1 MNFGTERDASES
13 MTDCAEN
20 GRRAAEVPRV
30 VNLILTERDL
40 IDLARI
46 PGRRRMRRGA
56 RLPADASP
64 KAADAPPRRG
74 LKVVFDGPRAGP
86 S

>member
-1 MNFGTERDASES
+1 MNFGTERDASDS
-13 MTDCAEN
+13 MTDPAEN

-46 PGRRRMRRGA
+46 LADGDSEEALAFLRTHLQK
-56 RLPADASP
+56 RLT
-64 KAADAPPRRG
+64 RLLEG
-74 LKVVFDGPRAGP
+74 G
-86 S
+86 

>member
-46 PGRRRMRRGA
+46 LADGECEEALAFLRTHLQKRRT
-56 RLPADASP
+56 RLLEW
-64 KAADAPPRRG
+64 G
-74 LKVVFDGPRAGP
+74 
-86 S
+86 